1 MEVSNITD
9 ENIEEYSDLIIA
21 DIAENIGRKYFRAK
35 AVTDGDDEVVGVMV
49 WEYKNIGDDKDAEA
63 ELSWISLNNIES
75 GRELINAFR
84 KDAVEEAVA
93 KTYFEKKDPEDGLPD
108 ILSKLKFKTAKQ
120 ESRDIYI
127 TVGELAENKVA
138 AKKAPSYIKS
148 LSEVS
153 YREFRQGIIGCL
165 YNGKKGMVEDLSTLS
180 MDWYEPGISCVVKTD
195 DELTGFLLVHK
206 LPSGGLMPLLFYA
219 SGPNF
224 RVDLLDMMCYAIRK
238 AASDYPAETKVLIRR
253 HNNAVHALSDKL
265 FPGIKGEEVLFG
277 ERPEG

>member
-1 MEVSNITD
+1 MEISNITD
-9 ENIEEYSDLIIA
+9 ENIEEYSDLISA
-21 DIAENIGRKYFRAK
+21 DVAENIGRKYFRAR
-35 AVTDGDDEVVGVMV
+35 AVTDGGDKVSGVMV
-49 WEYKNIGDDKDAEA
+49 WEYRNISDEKDAEA
-63 ELSWISLNNIES
+63 ELSWLSMKNVES
-75 GRELINAFR
+75 GRELFSAFR

-93 KTYFEKKDPEDGLPD
+93 KTYFEKKDSEDGLSD

-180 MDWYEPGISCVVKTD
+180 MDWYEPEISCVVKTD
-195 DELTGFLLVHK
+195 DELTGFFLIHK
-206 LPSGGLMPLLFYA
+206 LPSGVLMPLLYYA
-219 SGPNF
+219 GGPNF
-224 RVDLLDMMCYAIRK
+224 RIDLLDMMRYAIRK
-238 AASDYPAETKVLIRR
+238 AAADYPADTKVLIRR

-265 FPGIKGEEVLFG
+265 FPGIKGEEILFG